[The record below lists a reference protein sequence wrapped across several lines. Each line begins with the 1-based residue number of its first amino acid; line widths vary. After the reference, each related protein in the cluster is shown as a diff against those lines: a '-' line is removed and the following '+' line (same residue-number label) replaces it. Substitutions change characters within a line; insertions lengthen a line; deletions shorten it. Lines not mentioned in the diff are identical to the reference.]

1 MSRTHPALVAKLFE
15 IEVPEIANGIVEIK
29 ALAREPGHR
38 SKIAVASNDQMVDPV
53 GACVGARG
61 SRVRNITNELRS
73 ERIDVVPYSDDPIEF
88 IQAALQP
95 ARVREVQLN
104 EEEGIATVIV
114 HDQQLS
120 LAIGKEGQNAR
131 LAARLTGWRIDI
143 RSENEGE
150 EPVVVEEVWTDGDA
164 VIDESVV
171 VVESADGSEEI
182 VQDVLITDAQGDVVE
197 IVMVEEVDEVQS
209 ESVSEGDA

>member
-1 MSRTHPALVAKLFE
+1 M
-15 IEVPEIANGIVEIK
+15 
-29 ALAREPGHR
+29 
-38 SKIAVASNDQMVDPV
+38 
-53 GACVGARG
+53 GARG

-73 ERIDVVPYSDDPIEF
+73 ERIDVVPYSDDPVEF

-143 RSENEGE
+143 RSESEGDE
-150 EPVVVEEVWTDGDA
+150 QEVVEEVWTEGD
-164 VIDESVV
+164 VV
-171 VVESADGSEEI
+171 VDEKVVIVEAPDHTKQLVEDVVLTEAQGGSEEI
-182 VQDVLITDAQGDVVE
+182 VVVE
-197 IVMVEEVDEVQS
+197 DLDASPATEEE
-209 ESVSEGDA
+209 A

>member
-1 MSRTHPALVAKLFE
+1 M
-15 IEVPEIANGIVEIK
+15 I
-29 ALAREPGHR
+29 
-38 SKIAVASNDQMVDPV
+38 DPV

-95 ARVREVQLN
+95 ARVREVRLD
-104 EEEGIATVIV
+104 ETEGIATVIV

-143 RSENEGE
+143 RSENEGVE
-150 EPVVVEEVWTDGDA
+150 EEVVEEVWTDGDVVVDETIA
-164 VIDESVV
+164 VVPGADGEIAAIVIDE
-171 VVESADGSEEI
+171 I
-182 VQDVLITDAQGDVVE
+182 VTDAEGN
-197 IVMVEEVDEVQS
+197 VEEVIVVEEIELAEV
-209 ESVSEGDA
+209 ESSEGTEAEDEAVVEDEA